1 MVTFLYSQQGFA
13 ADSSTVY
20 LGVRTSWGLVFSQG
34 TLCEPVGS
42 EFAVWGHVLCWDSY
56 VMTNIS
62 VTEQR
67 WRSGGIVKAGKLATS
82 HLRVTLSVSRPVV
95 WRWDLSLKTPTLQE
109 ETGFNGGGLLYSRRP
124 DRDVRYT

>member
-1 MVTFLYSQQGFA
+1 MVTFLYSPQGFA
-13 ADSSTVY
+13 ADSSTVC

-42 EFAVWGHVLCWDSY
+42 EFAVWGHVLCWGSY

-82 HLRVTLSVSRPVV
+82 HLRVTLSVSRPVL
-95 WRWDLSLKTPTLQE
+95 WRWDLSLQTPTLQE